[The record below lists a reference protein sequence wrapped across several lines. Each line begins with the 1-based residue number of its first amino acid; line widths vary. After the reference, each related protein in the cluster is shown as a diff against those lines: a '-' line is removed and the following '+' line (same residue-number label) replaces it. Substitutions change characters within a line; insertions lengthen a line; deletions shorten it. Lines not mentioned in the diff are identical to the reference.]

1 MDKKNYAAE
10 AIANTIITML
20 ESGVAPWKMPWKN
33 GGAMSINGNYYRG
46 INAILLSWQN
56 YNDNRWLTFNKVKQ
70 LGGKVKKGEKSF
82 PVVFWQFIVK
92 NEKDENGET
101 IIKKIPF
108 LRLYNV
114 FNVEQCE
121 GLKLP
126 ENKVFNAE
134 NNSIEEAENLW
145 NNYAGKP
152 ALYHNQSRA
161 FYNMSSDIISIP
173 EMRQFDSAEEYYST
187 LFHEAVHS
195 TGAKHRLDRLTSD
208 AFGSEK
214 YGKEELVAEI
224 GSALLCQSIGIT
236 QTLENSAAY
245 CKSWCKAIKEMPE
258 TAIISA
264 ASQAQKAVDLI
275 LGVKFET
282 ETETE

>member
-1 MDKKNYAAE
+1 MNKNYAAE
-10 AIANTIITML
+10 AIANTIIAML
-20 ESGVAPWKMPWKN
+20 EKGVAPWKMPWKN

-46 INAILLSWQN
+46 INAILLSWQD

-92 NEKDENGET
+92 TEKDENGDT
-101 IIKKIPF
+101 ITKKIPF

-121 GLKLP
+121 GLKLR
-126 ENKVFNAE
+126 ENKVFNTE
-134 NNSIEEAENLW
+134 NNSIEEAENVW

-152 ALYHNQSRA
+152 ALYHNRSRA
-161 FYNMSSDIISIP
+161 FYDMINDYISIP

-195 TGAKHRLDRLTSD
+195 TGAKHRLDRLD
-208 AFGSEK
+208 FDKFGSEK

-224 GSALLCQSIGIT
+224 GSAILCQSVGIT

-245 CKSWCKAIKEMPE
+245 CKSWCNAIKAMPA

-275 LGVKFET
+275 LGIKFET
-282 ETETE
+282 EMETE